1 MPCGSLVSCIE
12 HAPEGLD
19 SVVAAFGRVL
29 VGKHSAV
36 IRDGPEV
43 LRRRFANDAATEG
56 YRKDGP
62 VSVAKFEHG
71 EGLDVE
77 LREVRVLRQRR
88 ASDLIDRLL
97 AGIGY
102 PAMSSDCPSM
112 RQAPTA
118 ALSELLASPPGMA
131 CGTSTITRRW
141 ATAGSLGELAGC
153 QHSMVTGP
161 WCARSFTMNATREG
175 R

>member
-1 MPCGSLVSCIE
+1 MPCGSLVYCIE

-43 LRRRFANDAATEG
+43 LRWRFANDAATEG

-62 VSVAKFEHG
+62 VSVAKFEH
-71 EGLDVE
+71 D
-77 LREVRVLRQRR
+77 
-88 ASDLIDRLL
+88 
-97 AGIGY
+97 
-102 PAMSSDCPSM
+102 
-112 RQAPTA
+112 APTA

-141 ATAGSLGELAGC
+141 ATAGSPAELAGC
-153 QHSMVTGP
+153 QHSMVIGP
-161 WCARSFTMNATREG
+161 WCARSFTMNVTREG